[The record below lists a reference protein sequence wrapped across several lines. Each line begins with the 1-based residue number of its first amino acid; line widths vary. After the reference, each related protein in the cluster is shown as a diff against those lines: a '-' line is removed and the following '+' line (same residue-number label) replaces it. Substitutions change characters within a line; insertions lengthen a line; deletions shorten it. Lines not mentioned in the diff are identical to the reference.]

1 MKKAGFLILLVLFA
15 LRAEATLTP
24 TVDVSGPFVTTNGT
38 APYYLAIPTQLE
50 FQVASDL
57 TVLDVGKSS
66 APRVPASVLQLGSD
80 YTVTGGGY
88 TTSTGGVVTGNAT
101 EMQTGNI
108 TIKSGMANSVLSGDL
123 IYIVRSSKVNQI
135 TAFSSGGYLTGPMIE
150 QALDKTAMISQNA
163 VNGVATSLHV
173 ESWETKNSIPPNLLM
188 PLATRAGKYVAFD
201 KNGNVMLTTNSV
213 STTNGVQFVT
223 GTAGQI
229 SAITTNN
236 NAVISLVATS
246 VTPGSYT
253 NTNLTV
259 DSYGRITSAST
270 GNTGVTSVSAV
281 GQNGIGAVVTTPNT
295 TPVITLN
302 LGAITPSSVTTSG
315 LETVGSLRTSNLTGY
330 LYGNGPS
337 NVTASTTI
345 PAANVTGLATVATTG
360 NYNDLIGKPTLNAG
374 TVTSVATTG
383 SVNGITLTGGTIT
396 SSGTITLGG
405 TLSGISNSQLTNN
418 SITVTAGTGLS
429 GGGTVAL
436 GGAITLNAT
445 GTGTVSSVSV
455 SPNSGVTAGV
465 TNSTTTP
472 TISIGLGAITPTS
485 VTTNTMTFGVNTGVL
500 TVSTGIVGSAAITG
514 SGQAVFNSGPSIAAP
529 TITGAATAVNL
540 TTSGLESVAN
550 LKTTGLTGYL
560 YGNSTT
566 NVTAS
571 TTIPTSS
578 LSGSVSLTSQV
589 SGILPIAN
597 GGTGSSTASL
607 VAGTG
612 IAITGTFPNQTIN
625 ATGGT
630 GTVTSVSGAG
640 SVNGITLTGTVT
652 TSGSLT
658 LGGTLGS
665 ITNSQ
670 LTNNSITI
678 AGTSTAL
685 GGSISQDTITGLSTT
700 GIVKR
705 TGANTLA
712 IATSGSDYA
721 PATSTTNILY
731 GNGSGGFSPV
741 TVGSGLSFTAGTL
754 ASTSAGGSVTNVSV
768 TPNSGVL
775 AGVTNPS
782 TTPAISIGLGNIT
795 PLSVTSNA
803 GSFTTLNSSGQ
814 TLLATSSGLL
824 GIGVTPAAWSV
835 GGKAFDLGFQGNGL
849 YTYGPNNV
857 GYVSNA
863 YYNGTNWINASST
876 NSANFLNFS
885 GGSMFFNYA
894 TGGTLGSTISWTTGM
909 TLANNGIL
917 SIASTA
923 ASSSTSSGA
932 LVVGNGSSGGLG
944 VGGNGYFGGN
954 VFGNTF
960 VTVPASSSYGS
971 IDLVAPYTNH
981 SGYVEFIANNGNRQG
996 YIGYSDTTGTGDT
1009 GRISYQAGTHQ
1020 FIGNVGI
1027 GTDSPSYKLVASSGT
1042 SGTSI
1047 ASDFSGGIATGT
1059 EYSAL
1064 KFTASAYSYIGS
1076 EIRGIN
1082 TNGGVNLG
1090 VMAFYTSGSERM
1102 RIDSSGNV
1110 LVGATA
1116 NLTGG
1121 DSLLFAQGSIWSNYG
1136 NSGLSANSNEG
1147 YLLFNSY
1154 YNGSQNV
1161 ARNNGYGGR
1170 LAFNLSSG
1178 YLDYSVGASATAG
1191 NPPSGGYNSVMRMY
1205 PSYVYVT
1212 PTTSSSSTTS
1222 GALQVAGGVGIT
1234 GNAYVGGVL
1243 AVNGAASNGY
1253 ITATSATYLN
1263 SAFVGISTAS
1273 SNGTAY
1279 QAGFTASSGSVM
1291 YIYTSSGSAGGITV
1305 SGTTTA
1311 YNTTSDKRLK
1321 TPLRSWSLG
1330 DRFDDLPIGEF
1341 NWLKDGSVGHGTLAQ
1356 EMYKVY
1362 PDVVVKGNDAPTLDS
1377 NKQGA
1382 TWGVDYGKLTVP
1394 VIAEV
1399 KALRARVKTLEQEQA
1414 DTQKQLNDLTAKFN
1428 QYISTH
1434 P

>member
-1 MKKAGFLILLVLFA
+1 VTLNNSGVLAITAGNGVS
-15 LRAEATLTP
+15 
-24 TVDVSGPFVTTNGT
+24 VSG
-38 APYYLAIPTQLE
+38 TQ
-50 FQVASDL
+50 A
-57 TVLDVGKSS
+57 
-66 APRVPASVLQLGSD
+66 
-80 YTVTGGGY
+80 
-88 TTSTGGVVTGNAT
+88 
-101 EMQTGNI
+101 NI
-108 TIKSGMANSVLSGDL
+108 TI
-123 IYIVRSSKVNQI
+123 
-135 TAFSSGGYLTGPMIE
+135 
-150 QALDKTAMISQNA
+150 NA
-163 VNGVATSLHV
+163 IA
-173 ESWETKNSIPPNLLM
+173 
-188 PLATRAGKYVAFD
+188 AGTV
-201 KNGNVMLTTNSV
+201 TN
-213 STTNGVQFVT
+213 
-223 GTAGQI
+223 
-229 SAITTNN
+229 
-236 NAVISLVATS
+236 
-246 VTPGSYT
+246 
-253 NTNLTV
+253 
-259 DSYGRITSAST
+259 
-270 GNTGVTSVSAV
+270 VSAV

-330 LYGNGPS
+330 LYGNGSS

-374 TVTSVATTG
+374 TVTSVAGTG
-383 SVNGITLTGGTIT
+383 SVNGITLTGNVT
-396 SSGTITLGG
+396 SSGSLTLGG

-418 SITVTAGTGLS
+418 SITVTPGTGLS

-436 GGAITLNAT
+436 GGVITLNAT

-560 YGNSTT
+560 YGNSTN

-754 ASTSAGGSVTNVSV
+754 TSTSAGGSVTNVSV

-795 PLSVTSNA
+795 PLSVTTNA

-814 TLLATSSGLL
+814 TLLATSTGNVGVGITTPSGYSAANTTLDVYGSTYSSFVLEGGSTSFL
-824 GIGVTPAAWSV
+824 GAFNGVNTTYPA
-835 GGKAFDLGFQGNGL
+835 GL
-849 YTYGPNNV
+849 YTNTGIRFFT
-857 GYVSNA
+857 STDKTLSS
-863 YYNGTNWINASST
+863 GTERFRMDSSGQFMT
-876 NSANFLNFS
+876 NTTSPLAL
-885 GGSMFFNYA
+885 GAGAMTIGA
-894 TGGTLGSTISWTTGM
+894 TT
-909 TLANNGIL
+909 
-917 SIASTA
+917 
-923 ASSSTSSGA
+923 ASSSTSTGA

-944 VGGNGYFGGN
+944 LGGSAFVGGNINVSGSGNNYFN
-954 VFGNTF
+954 
-960 VTVPASSSYGS
+960 
-971 IDLVAPYTNH
+971 
-981 SGYVEFIANNGNRQG
+981 
-996 YIGYSDTTGTGDT
+996 
-1009 GRISYQAGTHQ
+1009 
-1020 FIGNVGI
+1020 GNVGI
-1027 GTDSPSYKLVASSGT
+1027 GTTSPSYPLDIYNAANGIVRIK
-1042 SGTSI
+1042 
-1047 ASDFSGGIATGT
+1047 GGTGT
-1059 EYSAL
+1059 NQG
-1064 KFTASAYSYIGS
+1064 SAYFVQYAGS
-1076 EIRGIN
+1076 TSTLGAFGDRARLFGGTPDQLVSVFSQVPLTFDIN
-1082 TNGGVNLG
+1082 G
-1090 VMAFYTSGSERM
+1090 AERA

-1110 LVGATA
+1110 LVGTTA

-1121 DSLLFAQGSIWSNYG
+1121 DSQLFAQGSIWSNYG

-1154 YNGSQNV
+1154 YNGSYNV

-1191 NPPSGGYNSVMRMY
+1191 NPPSSGYNSVMRMY
-1205 PSYVYVT
+1205 PSYVYLA
-1212 PTTSSSSTTS
+1212 PTTSSSSTTT
-1222 GALQVAGGVGIT
+1222 GALQVAGGVGIQGSLWAGGGSS
-1234 GNAYVGGVL
+1234 GNGIVSIPSTSGGYCYI
-1243 AVNGAASNGY
+1243 ANAPNNSGTYYMMAFQAASTN
-1253 ITATSATYLN
+1253 
-1263 SAFVGISTAS
+1263 VGAIYS
-1273 SNGTAY
+1273 S
-1279 QAGFTASSGSVM
+1279 SS
-1291 YIYTSSGSAGGITV
+1291 
-1305 SGTTTA
+1305 TTTYA
-1311 YNTTSDKRLK
+1311 TTSDKRLK

-1330 DRFDDLPIGEF
+1330 DRFDELPIGEF

-1356 EMYKVY
+1356 DLMKVY
-1362 PDVVVKGNDAPTLDS
+1362 PDAVTKGDDKDVSKPYM
-1377 NKQGA
+1377 
-1382 TWGVDYGKLTVP
+1382 VDYGKLTVP
-1394 VIAEV
+1394 LIAEV
-1399 KALRARVKTLEQEQA
+1399 KSLRSRVKTLEQDQA
-1414 DTQKQLNDLTAKFN
+1414 TVLEAINQLKSEFN
-1428 QYISTH
+1428 QYKKDH